1 MEYRK
6 YYQVDFYFDRDLMTD
21 DVFQMNE
28 NTELRIF
35 GKTQDVICVNELV
48 QKVLEQ
54 IQMKTVL
61 LSMND
66 CKLVMDN
73 VKEVK
78 VMVDP
83 CEMRVKRLTREWKD
97 IRHPFFYLPNYSREM
112 TLIGK
117 ESEIKEAEFR
127 IQEFFKVKRDPNLK
141 NQQ

>member
-1 MEYRK
+1 
-6 YYQVDFYFDRDLMTD
+6 
-21 DVFQMNE
+21 
-28 NTELRIF
+28 
-35 GKTQDVICVNELV
+35 
-48 QKVLEQ
+48 
-54 IQMKTVL
+54 MKTVL